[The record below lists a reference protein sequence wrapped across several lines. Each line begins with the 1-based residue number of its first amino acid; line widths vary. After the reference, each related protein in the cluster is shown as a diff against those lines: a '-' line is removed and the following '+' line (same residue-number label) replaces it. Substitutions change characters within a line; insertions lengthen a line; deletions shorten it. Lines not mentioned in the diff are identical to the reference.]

1 MIIYLLYLC
10 STYLPM
16 LKVKD
21 EMTIKF
27 YNVSKHVKQ
36 QNKLEQWPRGIKY
49 ILNNRTNITGAG
61 AKYLV
66 EWPEPGDV

>member
-1 MIIYLLYLC
+1 MKYNQSSISHFII
-10 STYLPM
+10 YLPM

-36 QNKLEQWPRGIKY
+36 QNKLEQ
-49 ILNNRTNITGAG
+49 
-61 AKYLV
+61 
-66 EWPEPGDV
+66 

>member
-1 MIIYLLYLC
+1 MLLVLC
-10 STYLPM
+10 GELIYLPM

-36 QNKLEQWPRGIKY
+36 QNKLEQWPRGIKN
-49 ILNNRTNITGAG
+49 ILNNRTGAG
-61 AKYLV
+61 ARYLV